1 VWTSKAIQELLKQHE
16 QDAAKATKPSK
27 LPRLL
32 YNFTEETTA
41 VFEMVETLEFVT
53 DPDMIALYVESE
65 ERRKKWFEEKG
76 KEFVP
81 DVPPDQLRLLDYTT
95 CAKIHSWTDDLDRVS
110 LDAAV
115 ASMFAND
122 MGANAALMYDKMVKK
137 LLSEA
142 FSVQDELDLIGEL
155 VSVKLHIGDET
166 TIRDDVT
173 RYCTEVMTIAK
184 KMDQSPTPEAQEN
197 WITQLNQSVS
207 KQAASTGLFTTNNSM
222 DKGFTLA
229 KWCKALVQR
238 ATQVMSAENAFKEWH
253 KGQLSSAER
262 QELEMYRRQAKDG
275 AKVAAAKTSAAVVKF
290 TDNNAAAA
298 NSGFNGT
305 CRRCK
310 EKGHRAYKCPLNRPE
325 PAPAKQ
331 APAKT
336 KTRQVANVV
345 AEQESSAA
353 GQGAGNVTL
362 SDKQFQELLS
372 RAAKN
377 GK

>member
-1 VWTSKAIQELLKQHE
+1 
-16 QDAAKATKPSK
+16 
-27 LPRLL
+27 
-32 YNFTEETTA
+32 
-41 VFEMVETLEFVT
+41 
-53 DPDMIALYVESE
+53 
-65 ERRKKWFEEKG
+65 
-76 KEFVP
+76 
-81 DVPPDQLRLLDYTT
+81 
-95 CAKIHSWTDDLDRVS
+95 
-110 LDAAV
+110 
-115 ASMFAND
+115 
-122 MGANAALMYDKMVKK
+122 
-137 LLSEA
+137 
-142 FSVQDELDLIGEL
+142 
-155 VSVKLHIGDET
+155 
-166 TIRDDVT
+166 
-173 RYCTEVMTIAK
+173 
-184 KMDQSPTPEAQEN
+184 
-197 WITQLNQSVS
+197 
-207 KQAASTGLFTTNNSM
+207 M

-298 NSGFNGT
+298 NSGFNGI